1 MKRLSLTLAV
11 VLCNAVAFNGF
22 AQDRPAGHFDFG
34 KLPASSGGGEQ
45 VEIAVGGAILSIAA
59 KLIDKKEPEAAALF
73 RSVKSVRVHVLE
85 LKDDNRKEMLERIK
99 QIRTDLGAKGW
110 DKVVSVQQK
119 KEDVAVFL
127 KTRGDEAV
135 EGLVVTVLDGDKEAV
150 LVNIVGD
157 IKPEQVALLGEK
169 LKLDPLKKF
178 AGRAKK

>member
-1 MKRLSLTLAV
+1 MKRPSLILAV
-11 VLCNAVAFNGF
+11 VLCNCLALNAF
-22 AQDRPAGHFDFG
+22 ADDRPAGHFDFG
-34 KLPASSGGGEQ
+34 KLPTSSAGGEQ
-45 VEIAVGGAILSIAA
+45 VEIAVGGAILGIAA

-85 LKDDNRKEMLERIK
+85 LKDDNRKEMLDRVK
-99 QIRTDLGAKGW
+99 QIRADLDAKGW
-110 DKVVSVQQK
+110 DRVVSVQQK
-119 KEDVAVFL
+119 KDDVAVFL
-127 KTRGDEAV
+127 KTRGEEAI

-178 AGRAKK
+178 AAKGKK